1 MVSASLSGK
10 PAVLI
15 ARFIMSTF
23 VVYDPNGSFTAA
35 AVMAKIGMMAA
46 APENGRHFRL
56 KRSRAERTRPGNRN
70 RLTRNQHVFPTKSIE
85 RFAGADGHVDVRLL
99 DSRNKV
105 IRPRPGAPI
114 FGANRAW
121 DQRAESGYMKRVED
135 RFQRVVDAIIG
146 DKATVVSA
154 EERPAIDWMYALWY
168 WRARFRELETQE
180 TQLNG
185 VAGADLTLE
194 QEENLESNGYMFA
207 RLHGA
212 MPTRQLNGA
221 VVEMRTASYVEELAK
236 SVTRWGIVRAQRGE
250 FIVPDVPWH
259 GVIPLTPQLALVWN
273 TPDGI
278 ITEQNLGQVNA
289 AMRSASEIYYFAR
302 DLTCCPFK

>member
-1 MVSASLSGK
+1 M
-10 PAVLI
+10 P
-15 ARFIMSTF
+15 TF
-23 VVYDPNGSFTAA
+23 VIYDPNGSSTAA
-35 AVMAKIGMMAA
+35 AVMAKTGMMAA
-46 APENGRHFRL
+46 APEKGREFRL
-56 KRSRAERTRPGNRN
+56 KRARVEKTRPGNPN
-70 RLTRNQHVFPTKSIE
+70 RFTLNQHVFPTKSIE

-105 IRPRPGAPI
+105 IRPRPDNPI

-121 DQRAESGYMKRVED
+121 DQRAESGYMKRIED
-135 RFQRVVDAIIG
+135 RFQRVVGAIIEG
-146 DKATVVSA
+146 KTTAVSA
-154 EERPAIDWMYALWY
+154 EERPPIDWMYALWY
-168 WRARFRELETQE
+168 WRARFRELESQE

-185 VAGADLTLE
+185 VAGADLSLE

-207 RLHGA
+207 RRHGA

-221 VVEMRTASYVEELAK
+221 VVEMRTGFYVEELAK
-236 SVTRWGIVRAQRGE
+236 SVTRWGILRAQGGE

-273 TPDGI
+273 APDGM

-289 AMRSASEIYYFAR
+289 AMRSASEIYYFAQ
-302 DLTCCPFK
+302 DLACCPFE